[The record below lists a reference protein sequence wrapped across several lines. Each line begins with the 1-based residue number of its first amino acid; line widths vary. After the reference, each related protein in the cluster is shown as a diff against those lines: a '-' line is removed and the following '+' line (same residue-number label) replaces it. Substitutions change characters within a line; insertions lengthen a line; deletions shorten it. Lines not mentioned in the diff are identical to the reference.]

1 MNIFRDYRIV
11 QNQVLTDEFI
21 KRSLIALKVQLGVSS
36 KQIYPKGSISVSD
49 DCFIIA
55 ILNKLNS
62 FIIVKL
68 YVVMNFKMLPGM
80 VNYPPRHYFTVS
92 AIVTVKNEFISVMQL
107 LNAVR
112 VQKDYDLEYTINN
125 NIKLSE
131 GYIGNYYDSITYK
144 YDVLLLSLIHI

>member
-1 MNIFRDYRIV
+1 
-11 QNQVLTDEFI
+11 
-21 KRSLIALKVQLGVSS
+21 
-36 KQIYPKGSISVSD
+36 
-49 DCFIIA
+49 
-55 ILNKLNS
+55 
-62 FIIVKL
+62 
-68 YVVMNFKMLPGM
+68 MLPGM

-144 YDVLLLSLIHI
+144 YDVLLTLHEKDDPKILIIRSVYYIGYNDDPRNRITVYKKCDPHSIKYQYIEELRRFDIAEWHKFVYYPFEKNAPNLDEYL